1 MVFSALALAF
11 AAAAGWSLYDL
22 LRKFLADRLPALTL
36 VALVTLGAL
45 PLLALW
51 TVAAGDWRIGPGY
64 LLPGL
69 LSVALN
75 VVANLSYFR
84 ALQLS
89 PLSVTLPLLSL
100 TPAFTALLAAPLLG
114 ERLTATAALGVVLV
128 VAGALGLHLGR
139 AGGRGARALLAGLAH
154 ERGSLLMALV
164 ALCWSVT
171 LLLDKV
177 ALRHAAPVLHALV
190 LHAGVAAAAVAL
202 LAGRRELPS
211 LARAKGLLPLLAAA
225 VLCGAVTITV
235 QLAAIRGMEVALV
248 ETIKRGVGAALALVW
263 GRALF
268 AEPLSAAKLGGVG
281 LMIAGVVLLL
291 A

>member
-1 MVFSALALAF
+1 MVLSALALAF

-22 LRKFLADRLPALTL
+22 LRKLLADRLPALTL

-45 PLLALW
+45 PPLALW
-51 TVAAGDWRIGPGY
+51 TLAAGDWRIGPGY
-64 LLPGL
+64 LAPGL
-69 LSVALN
+69 LSVVLN
-75 VVANLSYFR
+75 VVANLAYFR

-114 ERLTATAALGVVLV
+114 ERLTPTAAAGVVLV
-128 VAGALGLHLGR
+128 VAGALGLHVGR
-139 AGGRGARALLAGLAH
+139 AGGRGARALLAGLAR

-202 LAGRRELPS
+202 LAGRRQLGS
-211 LARAKGLLPLLAAA
+211 LSGARGLLPLLAAT

-248 ETIKRGVGAALALVW
+248 ETVKRGVGAALALAW
-263 GRALF
+263 GRAFF
-268 AEPLSAAKLGGVG
+268 AEPLTAAKLGGVG

>member
-1 MVFSALALAF
+1 MVLSALALAF

-45 PLLALW
+45 PPLALW

-69 LSVALN
+69 VSVALN
-75 VVANLSYFR
+75 VVANLAYFR

-114 ERLTATAALGVVLV
+114 ERLTPAAALGVVLV

-139 AGGRGARALLAGLAH
+139 AGGRGARALLAGLAR

-202 LAGRRELPS
+202 LAGRGELRS
-211 LARAKGLLPLLAAA
+211 LARAKGLLPLLAAS

-248 ETIKRGVGAALALVW
+248 ETIKRGVGAVLALAW
-263 GRALF
+263 GRAFF
-268 AEPLSAAKLGGVG
+268 AEPLTAAKLGGVG
-281 LMIAGVVLLL
+281 LMIAGVALLL

>member
-1 MVFSALALAF
+1 M
-11 AAAAGWSLYDL
+11 
-22 LRKFLADRLPALTL
+22 
-36 VALVTLGAL
+36 
-45 PLLALW
+45 
-51 TVAAGDWRIGPGY
+51 
-64 LLPGL
+64 
-69 LSVALN
+69 
-75 VVANLSYFR
+75 VANLAYFR

-114 ERLTATAALGVVLV
+114 ERLTPAAALGVVLV

-211 LARAKGLLPLLAAA
+211 LAGAQGLLPLLGAS

-248 ETIKRGVGAALALVW
+248 ETIKRGVGAALALTW
-263 GRALF
+263 GRAFF
-268 AEPLSAAKLGGVG
+268 AEPLTAAKLGGVG
-281 LMIAGVVLLL
+281 LMIAGVALLL

>member
-1 MVFSALALAF
+1 MVLSALALAF

-45 PLLALW
+45 PPLALW

-69 LSVALN
+69 VSVALN
-75 VVANLSYFR
+75 VVANLAYFR

-114 ERLTATAALGVVLV
+114 ERLTPAAALGVVLV

-139 AGGRGARALLAGLAH
+139 AGGRGARALLAGLAR

-202 LAGRRELPS
+202 LAGRGELRS
-211 LARAKGLLPLLAAA
+211 LARAKGLLPLLAAS

-248 ETIKRGVGAALALVW
+248 ETIKRGVGAALALAW
-263 GRALF
+263 GRAFF
-268 AEPLSAAKLGGVG
+268 AEPLTAAKLGGVG
-281 LMIAGVVLLL
+281 LMIAGVALLL

>member
-1 MVFSALALAF
+1 MVLSALALAF

-45 PLLALW
+45 PPLALW

-69 LSVALN
+69 VSVALN
-75 VVANLSYFR
+75 VVANLAYFR

-100 TPAFTALLAAPLLG
+100 TPAFTALLAAPFLG
-114 ERLTATAALGVVLV
+114 ERLTPSAALGVVLV

-139 AGGRGARALLAGLAH
+139 AGGRGARALLAGLAR

-202 LAGRRELPS
+202 LAGRGELRS
-211 LARAKGLLPLLAAA
+211 LARAKGLLPLLAAS

-248 ETIKRGVGAALALVW
+248 ETIKRGVGAVLALAW
-263 GRALF
+263 GRAFF
-268 AEPLSAAKLGGVG
+268 AEPLTAAKLGGVG
-281 LMIAGVVLLL
+281 LMIAGVALLL